1 MLRLDLSNAPHWLD
15 LMPDLRVHLT
25 PLTTALM
32 VAARNDAAV
41 TALSEDV
48 SDEERALVFAKAIAK
63 IAILDWEGV
72 GDVDGHT
79 IPVSPE
85 GIDALLDIYPVFEA
99 FQLCYVS
106 KGLLMDAE
114 KNVSAPLPNGSSVG
128 AQATAPPASPP
139 RAASPANPTR
149 VTRASGKRAKTARA
163 KSTGR

>member
-1 MLRLDLSNAPHWLD
+1 MLRLDLSNAPHWLG
-15 LMPDLRVHLT
+15 LMPDLRVQLT

-32 VAARNDAAV
+32 VAARNDDAV
-41 TALSEDV
+41 TELPDET
-48 SDEERALVFAKAIAK
+48 SDEERALVFAKAIAR

-85 GIDALLDIYPVFEA
+85 GINALLDIYPIFET
-99 FQLCYVS
+99 FQLRYVS

-128 AQATAPPASPP
+128 AQAIAA
-139 RAASPANPTR
+139 RAK
-149 VTRASGKRAKTARA
+149 KRARTARA
-163 KSTGR
+163 SNTNP

>member
-1 MLRLDLSNAPHWLD
+1 MLRLDLSNAPHWLE
-15 LMPDLRVHLT
+15 LTPDLRVHLT

-32 VAARNDAAV
+32 VAARNDDVV
-41 TALSEDV
+41 TTLPEEA
-48 SDEERALVFAKAIAK
+48 SDENRALVFAKAIAR

-99 FQLCYVS
+99 FQLRYVS

-114 KNVSAPLPNGSSVG
+114 KNVSAPLPSGSSAG
-128 AQATAPPASPP
+128 AQATAKPA
-139 RAASPANPTR
+139 
-149 VTRASGKRAKTARA
+149 RASAKTARA
-163 KSTGR
+163 KSTSR

>member
-1 MLRLDLSNAPHWLD
+1 MLRLDISNAPHWLE
-15 LMPDLRVHLT
+15 LMPDLRVQLT

-48 SDEERALVFAKAIAK
+48 SDEERALVFAKAIARM
-63 IAILDWEGV
+63 AILDWEGV

-79 IPVSPE
+79 IPVGPV

-99 FQLCYVS
+99 FQLRYVS

-114 KNVSAPLPNGSSVG
+114 KNVSAPSPNGSSVG
-128 AQATAPPASPP
+128 AQATARPA
-139 RAASPANPTR
+139 R
-149 VTRASGKRAKTARA
+149 KRAKTARV
-163 KSTGR
+163 KSTTP

>member
-1 MLRLDLSNAPHWLD
+1 MLRLDLSNAPHWLE
-15 LMPDLRVHLT
+15 LMPELRVHLM

-32 VAARNDAAV
+32 VAARNDDAV

-72 GDVDGHT
+72 GDVDGHN

-99 FQLCYVS
+99 FHLRYVS

-114 KNVSAPLPNGSSVG
+114 KNVSAPLLNGSSAG
-128 AQATAPPASPP
+128 AQATVQPA
-139 RAASPANPTR
+139 RVANP
-149 VTRASGKRAKTARA
+149 AGAAKKPAKTARA

>member
-1 MLRLDLSNAPHWLD
+1 MLRLDLSNAPHWLE
-15 LMPDLRVHLT
+15 LMPELRVHLT

-32 VAARNDAAV
+32 VAARNDHGV
-41 TALSEDV
+41 TALSDKA
-48 SDEERALVFAKAIAK
+48 SDEQRALVFAKAIAR

-99 FQLCYVS
+99 FQLRYVS

-114 KNVSAPLPNGSSVG
+114 KNVSAPLPNGSSAG
-128 AQATAPPASPP
+128 AQATARPA
-139 RAASPANPTR
+139 RAVEKR
-149 VTRASGKRAKTARA
+149 VKTVRA
-163 KSTGR
+163 KSTTP

>member
-1 MLRLDLSNAPHWLD
+1 MLRLDLSNAPHWLE

-41 TALSEDV
+41 TALPTEA
-48 SDEERALVFAKAIAK
+48 SDEERALVFAKAIARL
-63 IAILDWEGV
+63 AILDWEGV

-79 IPVSPE
+79 IPVSLE

-99 FQLCYVS
+99 FQLRYVS

-114 KNVSAPLPNGSSVG
+114 KNVSAPLPSGSSVG
-128 AQATAPPASPP
+128 ARATALPASSARTPG
-139 RAASPANPTR
+139 PANPTKAAR
-149 VTRASGKRAKTARA
+149 KRAKTARG
-163 KSTGR
+163 KSTGL

>member
-1 MLRLDLSNAPHWLD
+1 MLRLDLSNTPNWLE
-15 LMPDLRVHLT
+15 LMPDLRVQLT

-32 VAARNDAAV
+32 VAARNDDDV

-48 SDEERALVFAKAIAK
+48 SDEERALIFAKAIAR
-63 IAILDWEGV
+63 IAIFDWEGV
-72 GDVDGHT
+72 GDVDGHN

-99 FQLCYVS
+99 FQLRYVS

-128 AQATAPPASPP
+128 AQVTAQPASPARTANST
-139 RAASPANPTR
+139 RAA
-149 VTRASGKRAKTARA
+149 GKRAKTARA